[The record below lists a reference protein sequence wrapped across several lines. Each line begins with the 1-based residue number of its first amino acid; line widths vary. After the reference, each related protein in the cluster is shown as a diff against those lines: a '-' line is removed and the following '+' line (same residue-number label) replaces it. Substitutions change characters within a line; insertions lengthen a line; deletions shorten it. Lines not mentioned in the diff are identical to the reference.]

1 MPVYTV
7 KVTGDTAFS
16 NVHSSGGLYTRSTN
30 SSDDGYVVL
39 YGRKTS
45 DSNADHSYLNIATG
59 EGKIEQL
66 SSTGWSNLYL
76 ARWNTALNGTGSIF
90 SNNGTPAS
98 GSIKITTNPSNG
110 DTIAIGL
117 QGFTQTFT
125 FKSTLSSNNDVLI
138 GTTTAQTADNL
149 ASCINDS
156 STGSSNPVEDYQYK
170 AASPNA
176 YLSATAPDGASQI
189 NLTDRINCKRQLA
202 WAITPSDE
210 SDFHICEI
218 RGGID
223 GTKIADISAGDQ
235 SASTN
240 LGSGINLDSEDLSTT
255 NVSGYLDIPTDSVAT
270 RGRFVVDIKCQ
281 DPGSSILSVI
291 QLSND
296 GTNWKNATSTI
307 TDLNTDQDQ
316 RISGD
321 DLFSEFARLNFTYFT
336 STAAKALNIKIITQ
350 G

>member
-7 KVTGDTAFS
+7 KVTGDTAFD
-16 NVHSSGGLYTRSTN
+16 NDHSSGGLYTRSTN
-30 SSDDGYVVL
+30 SADDGYVVL

-45 DSNADHSYLNIATG
+45 DSNADHTYIAINTG

-76 ARWNTALNGTGSIF
+76 AKWDAALNGTGSVF
-90 SNNGTPAS
+90 SNNGTAAS
-98 GSIKITTNPSNG
+98 GSIKITSNPSNG
-110 DTIAIGL
+110 ETIDIGL
-117 QGFTQTFT
+117 QGFATSFSFVTT
-125 FKSTLSSNNDVLI
+125 VSSNNQVKI
-138 GTTTAQTADNL
+138 GSTTAETADNL

-156 STGSSNPVEDYQYK
+156 QTGSSNPVDNTDWQ
-170 AASPNA
+170 ATGPHP
-176 YLSATAPDGASQI
+176 YLSATAPSASSQV

-202 WAITPSDE
+202 WVITPYDA
-210 SDFHICEI
+210 SDFHICDI

-223 GTKIADISAGDQ
+223 GTKIVDIASGNQ

-240 LGSGINLDSEDLSTT
+240 LASGINLDSEDLSTT
-255 NVSGYLDIPTDSVAT
+255 NVSGYLSGPTDSVAT
-270 RGRFVVDIKCQ
+270 RGRFVVDLKCQ
-281 DPGSSILSVI
+281 DPGASVTPVI

-307 TDLNTDQDQ
+307 TDLDTDQDQ
-316 RISGD
+316 RISAD
-321 DLFSEFARLNFTYFT
+321 DLFSEFARINFTT
-336 STAAKALNIKIITQ
+336 WSATAAKALNIKIITQ